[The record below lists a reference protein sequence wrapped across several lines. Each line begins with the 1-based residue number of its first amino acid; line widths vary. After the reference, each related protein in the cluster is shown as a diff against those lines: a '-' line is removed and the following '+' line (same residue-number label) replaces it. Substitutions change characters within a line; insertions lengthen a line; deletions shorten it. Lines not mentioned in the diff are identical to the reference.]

1 MLYLMSLLTAETF
14 LVEELLPG
22 NSGTTSPAM
31 ADGSLA
37 FSHAHILAD
46 ILLPKMPFKT
56 FSAGP

>member
-1 MLYLMSLLTAETF
+1 
-14 LVEELLPG
+14 
-22 NSGTTSPAM
+22 M

-37 FSHAHILAD
+37 FSHAQILAD